1 MRLLRKFFII
11 FLLFF
16 FCPYVIHY
24 ETAIV
29 IAIHTAN
36 AANEDIEMKNTLK
49 NVGIFDFE
57 THTVLLNS
65 GYTMPLMGLGTYSL
79 SDNECYQAVTVLLNS
94 GGRLIDTA
102 YFYRNEA
109 AVGRALRD
117 SHVPREEIFVITKR
131 YPNQFKTAQSA
142 IEEALKKMD
151 IGYIDMMLLHH
162 PGEYDIEAYHAME
175 HAVQKG
181 KYALLAYQTGM

>member
-1 MRLLRKFFII
+1 MRILRKFFII

-16 FCPYVIHY
+16 FCPYGIQF
-24 ETAIV
+24 EKDTI
-29 IAIHTAN
+29 IAIHVVN
-36 AANEDIEMKNTLK
+36 AKNEDIEMKNTLK

-65 GYTMPLMGLGTYSL
+65 GYTMPLIGLGTYSL

-109 AVGRALRD
+109 AVGRAIRD
-117 SHVPREEIFVITKR
+117 SHVPREELFVITKL
-131 YPNQFKTAQSA
+131 YPNQFKNARSA
-142 IEEALKKMD
+142 IEEALKK
-151 IGYIDMMLLHH
+151 
-162 PGEYDIEAYHAME
+162 
-175 HAVQKG
+175 
-181 KYALLAYQTGM
+181 